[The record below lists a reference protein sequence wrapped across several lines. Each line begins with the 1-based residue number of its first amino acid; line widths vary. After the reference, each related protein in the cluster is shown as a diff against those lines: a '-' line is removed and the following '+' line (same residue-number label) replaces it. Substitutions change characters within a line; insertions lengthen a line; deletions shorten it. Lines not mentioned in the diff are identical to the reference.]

1 MHDDGDDNDF
11 DDNDDGDDDGHDVVH
26 DDDDVDDEVDDDNKG
41 GSVGVAG
48 RRCQLPKGKI
58 GATPASDTPWEM
70 N

>member
-1 MHDDGDDNDF
+1 MYDDGDDNDF
-11 DDNDDGDDDGHDVVH
+11 DDNDDGDDDGNDVNH
-26 DDDDVDDEVDDDNKG
+26 GDVDDEVDDDNKG

-48 RRCQLPKGKI
+48 RRWQLPKGKI